1 MASRNANALLLAA
14 LPLALLVLLAGCAQ
28 PTQNETP
35 YAPQP
40 PQTPPTPGS
49 PGGGSDQVVPVGATP
64 SPTPQK
70 ITPETPIRPAGERDA
85 SSPAPQ
91 PSQAPSYSGKVLAG
105 TKALVLDFKKSD
117 YDAALAGDQVI
128 LLYFYA
134 NWCPICRDEV
144 PRLYDAFNQ
153 LNSSGVVAFRVN
165 YNDNETDDAE
175 KALAKQFGITYQH
188 TKVILEND
196 AQALKSLESWDTQTY
211 LEKVSEHL

>member
-1 MASRNANALLLAA
+1 M
-14 LPLALLVLLAGCAQ
+14 
-28 PTQNETP
+28 
-35 YAPQP
+35 
-40 PQTPPTPGS
+40 
-49 PGGGSDQVVPVGATP
+49 
-64 SPTPQK
+64 
-70 ITPETPIRPAGERDA
+70 
-85 SSPAPQ
+85 
-91 PSQAPSYSGKVLAG
+91 
-105 TKALVLDFKKSD
+105 VLDFKKSD